1 MKLAI
6 DGSRKLVI
14 DPIKDAFSLL
24 NEFNHLIYDQIKN
37 YYLKKRIICLFN
49 QVKDHLIIFS
59 GFTYLMPNEEE
70 EFGE

>member
-1 MKLAI
+1 MIKL
-6 DGSRKLVI
+6 
-14 DPIKDAFSLL
+14 
-24 NEFNHLIYDQIKN
+24 KN